1 MVGTSCAGT
10 AASITPHTSST
21 LTHCAPVSVTA
32 AAKSA
37 RAPQTASPASSANG
51 QDLAGKWCKGAN
63 FTANA
68 GGGSSRMSC
77 IELRPDGTYTY
88 ALMYDKA
95 LSPFGVSDGSSI
107 SSAFVAASFTLH
119 VVSNTPPTLHV
130 PADFTREGDTTGGWT
145 ASYSGVWAS
154 DNEDNP
160 APTPTCSPAAGS
172 VLPLGQATVN
182 CSVSDSGGLQAT
194 GSFKVTVVDT
204 TPPVLRGMP
213 DDMNVGASSGSALVT
228 WTDPTATDVVDASPT
243 VVCAPASGS
252 GFSVG
257 QTTVT
262 CTATDD
268 SGNTDTASFVV
279 TADVFGVIFESPIGP
294 TKEIDVNVGRV
305 VPVKVQLLRNGVE
318 QASGAASLRLT
329 QCGGSSEVRTI
340 DLAWQPDAHRWVARL
355 DTTGLSNGCYQGA
368 VVVDGV
374 TAGSFQLHVT
384 GGVSPASAPKSKP
397 AVTPRSLG
405 AATTLKPSTLRKLD
419 RKAHAH

>member
-1 MVGTSCAGT
+1 M
-10 AASITPHTSST
+10 
-21 LTHCAPVSVTA
+21 
-32 AAKSA
+32 
-37 RAPQTASPASSANG
+37 QAN
-51 QDLAGKWCKGAN
+51 
-63 FTANA
+63 
-68 GGGSSRMSC
+68 
-77 IELRPDGTYTY
+77 
-88 ALMYDKA
+88 
-95 LSPFGVSDGSSI
+95 
-107 SSAFVAASFTLH
+107 
-119 VVSNTPPTLHV
+119 
-130 PADFTREGDTTGGWT
+130 
-145 ASYSGVWAS
+145 
-154 DNEDNP
+154 
-160 APTPTCSPAAGS
+160 
-172 VLPLGQATVN
+172 
-182 CSVSDSGGLQAT
+182 

-204 TPPVLRGMP
+204 TDPVIHGVP

-252 GFSVG
+252 GFSMG

-279 TADVFGVIFESPIGP
+279 TVDVFGVIFESPIGP

-318 QASGAASLRLT
+318 QATGVASLRLSP
-329 QCGGSSEVRTI
+329 CGSSSEVRTI
-340 DLAWQPDAHRWVARL
+340 DLAWQSDAHRWVARL
-355 DTTGLSNGCYQGA
+355 DTTGLSNGCYQGS

-384 GGVSPASAPKSKP
+384 GGLSPASAPRSKP

-405 AATTLKPSTLRKLD
+405 AATTLKPSMLRKLD